1 MSTLAGNSTI
11 LLLAAIAGAI
21 VMISTM
27 VLIGTRRIYVDKE
40 TKEVTE
46 IDFPLLG
53 KMKTQ
58 SPALFLVAVGF
69 MLTAYAVYQ
78 DATLWSKSMTET
90 TPGTLEGEIELNGAH
105 ATVLVLAVPSQ
116 YENVRQTSGKFTIPV
131 PLLPS
136 TNYQVSYQVDQHI
149 FAVPVDFSNNVLQAQ
164 PFNYTPPQSPDEPP
178 QNLQIQRQGVSDEE
192 LKNLGIS
199 H

>member
-1 MSTLAGNSTI
+1 MSTPEGNSII
-11 LLLAAIAGAI
+11 LLLAAVAGAI

-27 VLIGTRRIYVDKE
+27 VLIGMRRIYVDKE

-58 SPALFLVAVGF
+58 SPALFLIAVGF
-69 MLTAYAVYQ
+69 MLTGYAVYQ

-90 TPGTLEGEIELNGAH
+90 TPGTLEGEIESMGRTQRCWFWQFLRNMRTLDRG
-105 ATVLVLAVPSQ
+105 
-116 YENVRQTSGKFTIPV
+116 SGKFSIPV

-136 TNYQVSYQVDQHI
+136 TNYQVRYEVDQQV
-149 FAVPVDFSNNVLQAQ
+149 FPVQVDFSNNRIQAQ
-164 PFNYTPPQSPDEPP
+164 PFHYTRPQVPDELP
-178 QNLQIQRQGVSDEE
+178 QNLQIQRKGISDED
-192 LKNLGIS
+192 LKNLDLS

>member
-1 MSTLAGNSTI
+1 MSTPEGNSII
-11 LLLAAIAGAI
+11 LLLAAVAGAI

-27 VLIGTRRIYVDKE
+27 VLIGMRRIYVDKE

-58 SPALFLVAVGF
+58 SPALFLIAVGF
-69 MLTAYAVYQ
+69 MLTGYAVYQ

-90 TPGTLEGEIELNGAH
+90 TPGTLEGEIELDGSN

-116 YENVRQTSGKFTIPV
+116 YENARQSSGKFSIPV

-136 TNYQVSYQVDQHI
+136 TNYQVRYEVDQQV
-149 FAVPVDFSNNVLQAQ
+149 FPVQVDFSNNRIQAQ
-164 PFNYTPPQSPDEPP
+164 PFHYTRPQAPDELP
-178 QNLQIQRQGVSDEE
+178 QNLQIQRKGISDED
-192 LKNLGIS
+192 LKNLDLS